1 MKCFFVSASK
11 SGLGILKEIPM
22 EVGLARESR
31 SRQVNLKGLGLKK
44 GGLLDGFDEED
55 KEDGED
61 TFDG

>member
-1 MKCFFVSASK
+1 
-11 SGLGILKEIPM
+11 M

-44 GGLLDGFDEED
+44 GGLLDGFDEEGE
-55 KEDGED
+55 EDGED